1 VGKQLKSTADT
12 CPLCGSTL
20 DLSLADL
27 GCTVCLFQAGL
38 ENPPA
43 AAPALANQF
52 GSYTIAQRADG
63 TREELGRG
71 AMGVTF
77 RAIDTTLNRPVALKI
92 IDPLQHRSDRAR
104 ERFMREARAAA
115 GLRHQNI
122 ATVHQFGVD
131 EDTGQY
137 FYAMELV
144 EGETLEERVR
154 RAGPIKAREAI
165 AIAQQVVA
173 ALTAAEKR
181 GLIHRDLKPSNIML
195 VATEGAEE
203 APEVKV
209 IDFGLAKA
217 VSDEADPMTITRD
230 SFVGSPAF
238 ASPEQFAKG
247 PLDVRSDVF
256 SLGVTLWFAL
266 TGKTPFPGRSVDEI
280 QAAQQTHTLPVQQL
294 KDPRVP
300 SRFIQLLRS
309 MLAIES
315 AARPGPTELA
325 ARLQRCA
332 VPQKKWPLILAA
344 AAIALIGA
352 LVFFFNRGTA
362 EVPTSTTS
370 NSAAREAFLKG
381 RHFWNKRSGR
391 EFQTEKTYFER
402 AIALDPN
409 YAQAYAGL
417 ADTYQLFANGD
428 RQVRAEYYA
437 KAKQMAQRALELDP
451 TLAEAHAS
459 LGLMAMNYD
468 WDWAAAER
476 EFKRAIKLNPN
487 YATAHQWYASYLAA
501 QGRSDDAIA
510 EIERARQ
517 LDPLSSVINTYAGE
531 ILVFAGRLPEAEE
544 KLKETLKLDPGFHH
558 AHTWLGRVYALQKRY
573 DEALAQ
579 FQILE
584 RIGDKTWARNEMGNV
599 YGLAGKQKEAEEIL
613 ALLESELASDQTAN
627 HYSLVALN
635 IALGRTDE
643 ALASLEFEYR
653 WHATTM
659 TSLKVNPLY
668 AGLRS
673 DPRFIDLMRRVRLAP

>member
-1 VGKQLKSTADT
+1 METEVKSNQ
-12 CPLCGSTL
+12 CLVCGSAL
-20 DLSLADL
+20 DPSLADL

-38 ENPPA
+38 ESHSTA
-43 AAPALANQF
+43 DDVTAHQF
-52 GSYTIAQRADG
+52 GSYEIARRDDG
-63 TREELGRG
+63 TPDELGRG
-71 AMGVTF
+71 AMGITY

-92 IDPLQHRSDRAR
+92 IDPRQHGSDRTR
-104 ERFMREARAAA
+104 ERFTREARVAA
-115 GLRHQNI
+115 GLRHQNV
-122 ATVHQFGVD
+122 ATIHHFGVH
-131 EDTGQY
+131 EATGQY

-144 EGETLEERVR
+144 EGETLEERIR
-154 RAGPIKAREAI
+154 RSGPLKVPAA
-165 AIAQQVVA
+165 AAVAQQVVA
-173 ALTAAEKR
+173 ALSAAEKR
-181 GLIHRDLKPSNIML
+181 GLIHRDLKPGNIML
-195 VATEGAEE
+195 VGKETE

-217 VSDEADPMTITRD
+217 VTEGVDPMVMTVD
-230 SFVGSPAF
+230 GFVGSPAF
-238 ASPEQFAKG
+238 ASPEQFSKG
-247 PLDVRSDVF
+247 PLDVRSDIF

-266 TGKTPFPGRSVDEI
+266 TGRTPFSGRSVDEI
-280 QAAQQTHTLPVQQL
+280 QAAQKTDTLPVQQL
-294 KDPRVP
+294 KAARVP
-300 SRFIQLLRS
+300 SRFVTLLKS
-309 MLAIES
+309 MLAIEP
-315 AARPGPTELA
+315 AARPGTTELA
-325 ARLQRCA
+325 ARLRRCA
-332 VPQKKWPLILAA
+332 APQKKLPLALAA
-344 AAIALIGA
+344 AAIVLVAALA
-352 LVFFFNRGTA
+352 FFLNRA
-362 EVPTSTTS
+362 NHEVPKSATS
-370 NSAAREAFLKG
+370 NPAAREAFLKG

-531 ILVFAGRLPEAEE
+531 ILVFSGRFAEAEE
-544 KLKETLKLDPGFHH
+544 KLKETLKLDPAFHH

-573 DEALAQ
+573 DEAIAQ
-579 FQILE
+579 FQVLE

-613 ALLESELASDQTAN
+613 ALLESELASDQTDN

-643 ALASLEFEYR
+643 ALACLEFEYR
-653 WHATTM
+653 WHSTTM

-668 AGLRS
+668 ASLRS